1 MTNTHTQY
9 IHIYICQH
17 RYIRHTGTGVC
28 AAFDT
33 AVLIEVTGDPIP
45 KPKLR
50 KDGRLALQ
58 VKRPDAATPQ
68 AHA

>member
-1 MTNTHTQY
+1 MH
-9 IHIYICQH
+9 
-17 RYIRHTGTGVC
+17 VC

-33 AVLIEVTGDPIP
+33 AVLIEVTGDPLP

-50 KDGRLALQ
+50 KGGARRALQ

>member
-1 MTNTHTQY
+1 M
-9 IHIYICQH
+9 
-17 RYIRHTGTGVC
+17 C